1 MCCGGTLCDAN
12 MVLKLSSQLTLYSH
26 YNRTRQ
32 HDLDLINTLMIQLA
46 EEGLLKFH

>member
-1 MCCGGTLCDAN
+1 MCCGGTLCDA
-12 MVLKLSSQLTLYSH
+12 KLVSKLLSQLTLYSH

-46 EEGLLKFH
+46 EESLLEYH